1 VVAGDA
7 LKNIALLAGQDR
19 HISAIISGMHSVH
32 HESAAEPLNR
42 EIPPMTTTRRI
53 MLATTAGTL
62 ALPQIVRAQS
72 ETFRIGA
79 LNPVTGAG
87 SPYGSGMQRMIGA
100 AVEAINAAGGAN
112 GRRIEVF
119 SEDTQTSPQA
129 AVLAAKKLIEV
140 NRVRAIL
147 GTWSSGVSLA
157 VVPLTNEADMIL
169 MNTSGAP
176 ALSVPPANA
185 RGLSYRFQATNDR
198 FGRAF
203 AEIATREGFRRPA
216 TMAFNNASGIGNTD
230 GFRRAWAAKG
240 NQNGEHVI
248 YEPSQPSYRAELL
261 RVLASRPDVIVMG
274 SFLPDTT
281 IILREW
287 FQTGTPV
294 KWIIPGWAANP
305 QLVRA
310 LGPAVTQGII
320 SVDSVSNEGGEAF
333 VAYDAA
339 HRRAMNQPG
348 TSNVYAAMT
357 WDMAHTLALAI
368 EQAKS
373 FETTAINAAIRQ
385 VANPPG
391 EAISSFAA
399 GRAAIAAGRKINFEG
414 ASSVLDF
421 DQFGDVTPD
430 FGVFFI
436 EQGQINRRYVV
447 KI

>member
-1 VVAGDA
+1 
-7 LKNIALLAGQDR
+7 
-19 HISAIISGMHSVH
+19 
-32 HESAAEPLNR
+32 
-42 EIPPMTTTRRI
+42 MTITRRI
-53 MLATTAGTL
+53 VLGATAGTL
-62 ALPQIVRAQS
+62 AVPNIVRAQG

-87 SPYGSGMQRMIGA
+87 APYGGGMQRMIGA
-100 AVEAINAAGGAN
+100 AVEAINAAGGVN

-140 NRVRAIL
+140 NRVRAIV

-157 VVPLTNEADMIL
+157 VIPLVNDANIIL

-216 TMAFNNASGIGNTD
+216 TMAFNNASGIGNTE

-240 NQNGEHVI
+240 NQNGENVV

-261 RVLASRPDVIVMG
+261 RVLASRPDVIVTG
-274 SFLPDTT
+274 SYLPDTT

-305 QLVRA
+305 QLVAA
-310 LGPAVTQGII
+310 LGPAVTEGII
-320 SVDSVSNEGGEAF
+320 SVDSVSNEGSPAYA
-333 VAYDAA
+333 AYDAA
-339 HRRAMNQPG
+339 YKAALNQPG
-348 TSNVYAAMT
+348 ASNVYAAMT
-357 WDMAHTLALAI
+357 WDMATTLALAI

-373 FETTAINAAIRQ
+373 FETAAINAAIRQ

-391 EAISSFAA
+391 DAVGTFAEGKAALAA
-399 GRAAIAAGRKINFEG
+399 GKKVNYEG

-421 DQFGDVTPD
+421 DEHGDVTPD
-430 FGVFFI
+430 FGAFFI
-436 EQGQINRRYVV
+436 RNGQFERRYVV

>member
-1 VVAGDA
+1 MITQRRTLLATGA
-7 LKNIALLAGQDR
+7 ALLATPR
-19 HISAIISGMHSVH
+19 V
-32 HESAAEPLNR
+32 
-42 EIPPMTTTRRI
+42 
-53 MLATTAGTL
+53 
-62 ALPQIVRAQS
+62 VRAQA

-87 SPYGSGMQRMIGA
+87 SPYGSGMQRAILA

-157 VVPLTNEADMIL
+157 VIPLTNDADIL
-169 MNTSGAP
+169 LMHTSGAP
-176 ALSVPPANA
+176 ALSTPPANA
-185 RGLSYRFQATNDR
+185 KNLGYRFQATNDR

-203 AEIATREGFRRPA
+203 AEIAVREGFRRPA
-216 TMAFNNASGIGNTD
+216 TMAFNNASGIGNTE

-240 NQNGEHVI
+240 NRNGEHVV
-248 YEPSQPSYRAELL
+248 YEPNQPSYRAELL
-261 RVLASRPDVIVMG
+261 RVMNTRPDVIVMG

-287 FQTGTPV
+287 FQMGVPM

-305 QLVRA
+305 QLVQA
-310 LGPAVTQGII
+310 LGPAVTEGII
-320 SVDSVSNEGGEAF
+320 SVDSVSNEGSPAF
-333 VAYDAA
+333 AAYDAA
-339 HRRAMNQPG
+339 YRRATNRPG
-348 TSNVYAAMT
+348 LDNVYAAMT

-373 FETTAINAAIRQ
+373 FETAAINAAIRQ

-391 EAISSFAA
+391 EAVPGFAE
-399 GRAAIAAGRKINFEG
+399 GKAAIAAGRKVNYEG

-421 DQFGDVTPD
+421 DEFGDVTPD

-436 EQGQINRRYVV
+436 ERGQINRRYVV